1 MKSLRNSALV
11 ITLLLAAIAAAQDKP
26 FSISLDVAAVTVE
39 AVVRDSGRILTDL
52 TRDDFEVYE
61 DGRRQEISS
70 FVGVETPR
78 SILLLFDISGSTDG
92 QRPFMV
98 QATNVFL
105 ANMKAQDRIA
115 LASFAQNLQMIMN
128 WRSREGKSQD
138 VKMPAP
144 QFYSNVY
151 SALEDAVSKFKNEK
165 ARKGLV
171 VMTDGRDTPALEDML
186 RQRRIPELETDSGFR
201 KLVQNLKKQEIPI
214 YFIALNTDRNPS
226 PSVNGQEAMRIAAAM
241 GPPAAEKYVESVRRR
256 MEHIADVTGGRI
268 LFPRTLADVVPLY
281 LAIGAELGASY
292 GLSYSP
298 SNPVK
303 DGKFRR
309 IEVRVRKEGVKVTQ
323 SRDGYPAN

>member
-1 MKSLRNSALV
+1 
-11 ITLLLAAIAAAQDKP
+11 
-26 FSISLDVAAVTVE
+26 
-39 AVVRDSGRILTDL
+39 
-52 TRDDFEVYE
+52 
-61 DGRRQEISS
+61 
-70 FVGVETPR
+70 
-78 SILLLFDISGSTDG
+78 
-92 QRPFMV
+92 
-98 QATNVFL
+98 
-105 ANMKAQDRIA
+105 
-115 LASFAQNLQMIMN
+115 MIMN
-128 WRSREGKSQD
+128 WRSKEGKSQD
-138 VKMPAP
+138 VRMPAP

-151 SALEDAVSKFKNEK
+151 RALEDAVSKFKNEK
-165 ARKGLV
+165 ARKGIV
-171 VMTDGRDTPALEDML
+171 VMTDGRDTPALEEML
-186 RQRRIPELETDSGFR
+186 RKKSIPELETDGAFR
-201 KLVQNLKKQEIPI
+201 KVVQNLKKQEIPI

-256 MEHIADVTGGRI
+256 MEHIAEVTGGRI

-292 GLSYSP
+292 GLSYAP